1 MENLIKHEQDGMKAA
16 IFNRDD
22 LGDENF
28 CLKLYSDGVAHFMT
42 VNKALVLSSLI
53 QKAVDQYFNEHPEK
67 IITEAQNENS

>member
-1 MENLIKHEQDGMKAA
+1 MNKHEQNGIKVA

-42 VNKALVLSSLI
+42 VDKAIVLSNLI
-53 QKAVDQYFNEHPEK
+53 QKAVNQYFNEHPE
-67 IITEAQNENS
+67 IIYEQELRDEEE